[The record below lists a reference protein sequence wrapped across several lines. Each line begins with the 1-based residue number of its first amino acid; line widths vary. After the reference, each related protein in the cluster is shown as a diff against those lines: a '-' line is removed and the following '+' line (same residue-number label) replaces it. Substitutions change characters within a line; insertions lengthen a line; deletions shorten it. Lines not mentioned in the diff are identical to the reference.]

1 MTALWVMTM
10 TVVPSSRLIIGDH
23 LQHDLSGFVLRRAG
37 WLIAEQNPRPFRYGR
52 YGDLLL
58 LAPESWKGK

>member
-1 MTALWVMTM
+1 
-10 TVVPSSRLIIGDH
+10 VVPSSRLIIGDH